1 MSKFSVDFD
10 HLESALAQ
18 NKKTFKLSDVKDKL
32 RKVAFDVVR
41 FTDGNDEFKGL
52 WQIRKDE
59 TGEYIVAM
67 YEDENS
73 SNVKTSSNWSVI
85 ADSNNENVT
94 FFYKNKPLLKKATAT
109 FGVAPEEISNVVA
122 NLPERLQENK
132 KLASALLS
140 ELNTDEKKELLN
152 TFQELQ
158 DLFVTK

>member
-1 MSKFSVDFD
+1 MSKFSVNFD
-10 HLESALAQ
+10 HLESALSQ

-73 SNVKTSSNWSVI
+73 PAIKTSSNWSVI

-109 FGVAPEEISNVVA
+109 FGVSSEDIQGIVA

-132 KLASALLS
+132 KLASALIS
-140 ELNTDEKKELLN
+140 ELSADERKDLLN
-152 TFQELQ
+152 NFQELQ